1 MCGTIKKLWREYLA
15 EESATMDDEER
26 ELTKTAARLHEE
38 MNSLLSKEAHMRVE
52 EYLNNMYEL
61 SSLIEEKAFIK
72 GCEFAISF
80 LLEAGGFE
88 IAPPSSKAV

>member
-72 GCEFAISF
+72 GCEFATSF

-88 IAPPSSKAV
+88 ISTAAK

>member
-26 ELTKTAARLHEE
+26 KLTKTAARLHEE
-38 MNSLLSKEAHMRVE
+38 MNGLISKEAYKAVE
-52 EYLNNMYEL
+52 KHLEALYEL
-61 SSLIEEKAFIK
+61 SALTEEKAFIK

-80 LLEAGGFE
+80 LLEASGFK
-88 IAPPSSKAV
+88 IHTAVK